1 MSDEQMNGWGDHHD
15 NPINDELPMTREAAE
30 LWNQM
35 VDVNGVVS

>member
-15 NPINDELPMTREAAE
+15 NITNDELPMTREAAE

>member
-1 MSDEQMNGWGDHHD
+1 MSDDRMNEWADDQD

-30 LWNQM
+30 IWNQM